1 MFTKYMNIQVLRWGL
16 GLGSWKSGDYS
27 CPIFKG
33 GTTLL
38 PDSTPTPDLFLDLWL
53 LCISR
58 IVYYLVSVLI
68 LPIVNTSQLVP
79 TQATP
84 FSSGR
89 YHQPIT
95 TAILH
100 LFFHLQISFS
110 ILQDKSG
117 FLKCTSDHIT
127 LIPEAFNQF
136 PRIAVGNVQAPFP
149 PPPHCHRQHHD
160 HQ

>member
-79 TQATP
+79 TAMTP
-84 FSSGR
+84 PRPTPSLLDDIISLLQLLSCTFSS
-89 YHQPIT
+89 T
-95 TAILH
+95 SK
-100 LFFHLQISFS
+100 FHSPS
-110 ILQDKSG
+110 CK
-117 FLKCTSDHIT
+117 TS
-127 LIPEAFNQF
+127 
-136 PRIAVGNVQAPFP
+136 QAS
-149 PPPHCHRQHHD
+149 
-160 HQ
+160 

>member
-1 MFTKYMNIQVLRWGL
+1 MFTKYMNIQVLGWGL

-27 CPIFKG
+27 CPISKG

-79 TQATP
+79 TAMTP
-84 FSSGR
+84 PRPTPSLLDDIIS
-89 YHQPIT
+89 
-95 TAILH
+95 L
-100 LFFHLQISFS
+100 LQLLSCTFC
-110 ILQDKSG
+110 
-117 FLKCTSDHIT
+117 CTSKFHSPSCKT
-127 LIPEAFNQF
+127 S
-136 PRIAVGNVQAPFP
+136 QAS
-149 PPPHCHRQHHD
+149 
-160 HQ
+160 